1 MHKFKEV
8 YEEEKSIDAKIK
20 MMDEL
25 KKEMKALD
33 EETSQMMSKLSGD
46 ENQNKENETKQI
58 EDFSE
63 SKTEENQDEIQAEIS
78 KQESNDE
85 LKMKIKKINEK

>member
-1 MHKFKEV
+1 
-8 YEEEKSIDAKIK
+8 
-20 MMDEL
+20 
-25 KKEMKALD
+25 MKALD

-63 SKTEENQDEIQAEIS
+63 SKTEENQDEFKQKYLS
-78 KQESNDE
+78 KKAMMS
-85 LKMKIKKINEK
+85 

>member
-1 MHKFKEV
+1 MKKK
-8 YEEEKSIDAKIK
+8 KSIDAKIK

-85 LKMKIKKINEK
+85 LKNEDKENK

>member
-20 MMDEL
+20 MMDDL

-33 EETSQMMSKLSGD
+33 EETNQMMNKLLGD
-46 ENQNKENETKQI
+46 ENQSKENETKD
-58 EDFSE
+58 EE
-63 SKTEENQDEIQAEIS
+63 VKTEENQDGVKTEVS
-78 KQESNDE
+78 DQESDND
-85 LKMKIKKINEK
+85 LKNKNKQQSCH